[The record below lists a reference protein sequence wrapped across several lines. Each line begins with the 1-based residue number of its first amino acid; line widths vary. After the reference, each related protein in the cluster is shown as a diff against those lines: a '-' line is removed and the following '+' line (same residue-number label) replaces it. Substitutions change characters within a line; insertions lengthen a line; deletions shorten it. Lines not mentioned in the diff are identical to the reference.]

1 VVAIA
6 AAAEWRPES
15 DQWLE
20 LPKSA
25 SGTSARW
32 TSGAGAAIVIAG
44 VPHPAEQLAPA
55 EHAFLLCAC
64 FLTST
69 ECNHTSELILQILQ
83 HKKRVYNFSTTLNR
97 RASSLIS
104 NTDQHSFSDK

>member
-1 VVAIA
+1 MNSARFSLASEAEVVVVA

-20 LPKSA
+20 LPESA

-32 TSGAGAAIVIAG
+32 TSGAGAAAAVAG
-44 VPHPAEQLAPA
+44 VPHPAELAAPA
-55 EHAFLLCAC
+55 EHAFLLCTY
-64 FLTST
+64 FLTSA

-83 HKKRVYNFSTTLNR
+83 HKKRV
-97 RASSLIS
+97 
-104 NTDQHSFSDK
+104 